1 MDKFA
6 IPKRDIVYI
15 LAGLA
20 LIILGYILLSGGGA
34 ENQQVFN
41 YDLFSFRRMYVAPL
55 LIIAGFVI
63 EIFAILRIK
72 PLKKNK

>member
-6 IPKRDIVYI
+6 IPRRNIVYI

-41 YDLFSFRRMYVAPL
+41 YDLFSFS
-55 LIIAGFVI
+55 
-63 EIFAILRIK
+63 RIK

>member
-6 IPKRDIVYI
+6 IPKRNIVYI

-41 YDLFSFRRMYVAPL
+41 YDLFRFRRMYVAPL

>member
-6 IPKRDIVYI
+6 IPKRNIVYI

-34 ENQQVFN
+34 
-41 YDLFSFRRMYVAPL
+41 
-55 LIIAGFVI
+55 
-63 EIFAILRIK
+63 
-72 PLKKNK
+72 

>member
-6 IPKRDIVYI
+6 IPKRNIVYI

-41 YDLFSFRRMYVAPL
+41 YDLFNFRRMYVAPL